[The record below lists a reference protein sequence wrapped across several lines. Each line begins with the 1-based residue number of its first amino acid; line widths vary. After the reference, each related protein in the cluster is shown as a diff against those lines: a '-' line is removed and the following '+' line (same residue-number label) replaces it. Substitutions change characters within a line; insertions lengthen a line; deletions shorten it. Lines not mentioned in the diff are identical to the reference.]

1 VNAAKGKRTEI
12 RSQEVVGAAS
22 CREGRKGEEQ
32 VSRGDAANATE
43 GENQGECVALSRK
56 RTGFQVYPAQPE
68 SIRFSLRSP
77 RRRVRHRFCS
87 WFIPAKRDNTVFF
100 FASWRLRARNSFQL
114 LALAP
119 PGAAGKTA

>member
-1 VNAAKGKRTEI
+1 VGAASCREGRKGEGRVSRGGAVNAAKGKRTEI

-56 RTGFQVYPAQPE
+56 ITGFLVAP
-68 SIRFSLRSP
+68 
-77 RRRVRHRFCS
+77 
-87 WFIPAKRDNTVFF
+87 
-100 FASWRLRARNSFQL
+100 
-114 LALAP
+114 AP
-119 PGAAGKTA
+119 P